1 MSDKNKNVKD
11 KAETAIVDK
20 AEETVDIV
28 IKKSVDT
35 INTMTK
41 LDEYLNERIP
51 FRAFKDNDKY
61 KDDLIVI
68 VNGKTWQIQR
78 GVTVMI
84 PRYVYLAIAQAERQK
99 AAAARHSQM
108 LEDQYKSRESSLT

>member
-1 MSDKNKNVKD
+1 MSEKNKNVKD
-11 KAETAIVDK
+11 KVETVKADK
-20 AEETVDIV
+20 VEEKVDIV
-28 IKKSVDT
+28 IENESVEDT
-35 INTMTK
+35 MAKTN
-41 LDEYLNERIP
+41 DYLNERIP
-51 FRAFKDNDKY
+51 FRAFKDNEKY

-99 AAAARHSQM
+99 AEAARHSQM

>member
-1 MSDKNKNVKD
+1 MAETNKAVKETKENVKEV
-11 KAETAIVDK
+11 K
-20 AEETVDIV
+20 ETVKAVKVTDDV
-28 IKKSVDT
+28 
-35 INTMTK
+35 NA
-41 LDEYLNERIP
+41 YLNERVP

-84 PRYVYLAIAQAERQK
+84 PRYVYLTILQAERQK
-99 AAAARHSQM
+99 VEAARYSQM
-108 LEDQYKSRESSLT
+108 LEDQYKSRESGLMY